1 MSETAGLASFRPAP
15 VKPAVNSAAVE
26 ALDIRVGTITEIHD
40 VEASTKL
47 LRLVVSF
54 GDHQR
59 NILAGLKAER
69 ADPSVLLGR
78 QALFIVNLAPKPMAG
93 LVSEG
98 MLFDIGYADGITPVL
113 ACPETAVPDGAR
125 AG

>member
-69 ADPSVLLGR
+69 
-78 QALFIVNLAPKPMAG
+78 
-93 LVSEG
+93 
-98 MLFDIGYADGITPVL
+98 
-113 ACPETAVPDGAR
+113 
-125 AG
+125 